1 MKANI
6 STGWLLGAISF
17 SVAAI
22 ISWVDF
28 GLYLSET
35 SHDGAG
41 IGLYAAASVFFT
53 IAAAGFFIQWHRIRR
68 KPEE

>member
-1 MKANI
+1 VKANI

-22 ISWVDF
+22 FSWVDM
-28 GLYLSET
+28 GLYLSKT
-35 SHDGAG
+35 AHDGTG
-41 IGLYAAASVFFT
+41 IGLYAAAAVFFT
-53 IAAAGFFIQWHRIRR
+53 IASAGFFIQWHKVRR